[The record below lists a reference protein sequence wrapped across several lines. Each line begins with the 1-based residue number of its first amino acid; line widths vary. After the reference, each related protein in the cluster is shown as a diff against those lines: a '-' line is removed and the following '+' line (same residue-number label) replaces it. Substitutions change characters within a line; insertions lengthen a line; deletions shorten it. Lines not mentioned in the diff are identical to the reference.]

1 MHYFTVKNGI
11 MHCEDVS
18 LVVLAERYGTP
29 LYVYS
34 YWTLARHYKAYQEA
48 FGRDRHL
55 CCYAVKANTSGAILR
70 ALGRMGAGADV
81 VSGGEL
87 HRSLEAGIPADRII
101 YAGVGKTRGEIEF
114 ALSSGILMFNVE
126 SAEELRFID
135 RVAGEMGLTAP
146 IALRVNPAVDPGTH
160 QYIATGLKKSK
171 FGIAHEEALEHF
183 RLARELPHT
192 AIRGI
197 HMHIGSQITDTA
209 PFLAALEKVAELV
222 AGLKEDGV
230 SLEYLDIGGGLGIT
244 YDPVKGEVPHPTDL
258 ARELAP
264 LIADLGLS
272 LITEPGR
279 SIVGNAGVLL
289 TRVLYTKTTPAN
301 SFVIVDA
308 GMNDLIRPSLYGS
321 YHEIRPVVEAERATV
336 TVDVVGPICE
346 SGDFLA
352 KGREL
357 PAVGQGD
364 LLAVMSAGAYG
375 FAMSS
380 TYNSRPRV
388 AEVLVKDDLAA
399 VIRRRETYEDLTE
412 GEIIPEWLS

>member
-1 MHYFTVKNGI
+1 MHYFTVKNGSL
-11 MHCEDVS
+11 HCEDVP
-18 LVVLAERYGTP
+18 LTALAERYGTP

-126 SAEELRFID
+126 SSEEMQFID
-135 RVAGEMGLTAP
+135 TVAGEMGLMAP

-183 RLARELPHT
+183 RLARGLKNT
-192 AIRGI
+192 VIRGI

-222 AGLKEDGV
+222 GSLKAAGV
-230 SLEYLDIGGGLGIT
+230 ALEYLDIGGGLGIT
-244 YDPVKGEVPHPTDL
+244 YDPGKAEAPHPTEL

-264 LIADLGLS
+264 LIERLGLS

-301 SFVIVDA
+301 TFLIVDA

-321 YHEIRPVVEAERATV
+321 YHEIRPVVEADRPTIVA
-336 TVDVVGPICE
+336 DVVGPICE

-352 KGREL
+352 KAREM

-388 AEVLVKDDLAA
+388 AEILVRDDKAS

-412 GEIIPEWLS
+412 GEIIPEWLP